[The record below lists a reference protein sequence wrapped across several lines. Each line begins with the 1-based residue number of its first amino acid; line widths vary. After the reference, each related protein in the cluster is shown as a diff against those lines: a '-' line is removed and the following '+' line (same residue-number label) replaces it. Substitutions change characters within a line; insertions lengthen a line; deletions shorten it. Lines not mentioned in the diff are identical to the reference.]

1 MPFNDELKFEE
12 AFVNLLRTNCGW
24 ETKVIKNPTEEDLI
38 KNWSEILFN
47 SNKEKDVLNGCPL
60 TDGEMNQILIQ
71 VNTLKSS
78 LSLNNFIN
86 GKTVSITRDNPDDKL
101 HFAKNV
107 SLKIYDRME
116 IAGGKSRYQIVEQP
130 KFKTNNSVYPAR
142 RGDVMLLINGMPLFH
157 IELKKTGV
165 PISHAEVQIEK
176 YMANGVFT
184 GIFSL
189 VQIFVAMN
197 PEDAVYFANPGIY
210 GKFNPNFFF
219 HWENYNNE
227 IVHDWKEFTTSVLSI
242 PMAHEMVGF
251 YTIPDDSDGILKVM
265 RSYQYFA
272 AASISAKVA
281 KTNWTKSN
289 QHGGYIW
296 HTTGSGKTMTSFKA
310 AQLIANSKDANKV
323 VFLLDRVELGDQSLI
338 NYRNFADPS
347 ESVQATEDTQVLIS
361 KLKSDF
367 SSDVLIVTSIQKMS
381 RIKEEGNIKT
391 KDLEKIQSK
400 HIVFIIDECHR
411 DQNGDMHQDIK
422 RTFPNAIYFGFTGTP
437 DHDNTADIFGDELH
451 RYTIVHGIRDKNV
464 LGFDPYKVCTFADK
478 DLREQVGLGESNSS
492 SVADAMTNSAKKD
505 IFLYYMNKTS
515 KKCPMTEIEE
525 FIPKSQY
532 ETSKHEEAVVDD
544 ILDNWDVRSVTSKF
558 HAIFATSS
566 IPEAITYYG
575 LFKKKI
581 SEKNLKFKFTAIFDP
596 NDNNGSTSITKMNGI
611 TEILKDY
618 ESMFGNK
625 YDIGSYSSFKRDA
638 CARLAHKKPYL
649 NIEEK
654 DVLNIVIVVDQLLT
668 GFDSKWVNT
677 LYLDKVMKGK
687 SFIQAISRT
696 NRIYGPDKPHG
707 TIVWYRYPHTMEKN
721 LEQAVNDYSGN
732 IPFGIFVDKLD
743 KNIEQINVK
752 YEDIKYLFKSV
763 GINDFSK
770 NYEDD
775 NWKKKFAKTFSELNA
790 YLDSAKMQGITWK
803 QDTYEFPQSDG
814 TVKIIKLHLDEK
826 TYYTLVQRY
835 KELFVPG
842 PGPNKPIP
850 PFDID
855 THITEIQTDSINDDY
870 MNSKFKL
877 FIKNL
882 TAGDEVAKE
891 KTLEELHKS
900 FAALSQEEQKY
911 AKLLLHDL
919 QSGEIQID
927 SSKSMRDYITE
938 YQCKVHN
945 DQIHQIATGLG
956 IDEEKLRKLMDLH
969 LDEASINEFG
979 RFDDLKSSMDI
990 NKAKEFFEKR
1000 TSSTLTKRQTILMV
1014 DEELRRFII
1023 QGGFDLTYNK

>member
-1 MPFNDELKFEE
+1 MPFDNELMFEE
-12 AFVNLLRTNCGW
+12 AFVNLLKTNCGW
-24 ETKVIKNPTEEDLI
+24 ETEVIKNPTEEDLI
-38 KNWSEILFN
+38 KNWSKILFN
-47 SNKEKDVLNGCPL
+47 SNKEKDILNGCPL

-86 GKTVSITRDNPDDKL
+86 GKTVSITRDNPDDEL
-101 HFAKNV
+101 HFGKNV

-130 KFKTNNSVYPAR
+130 KFKTNNSVYPSR
-142 RGDVMLLINGMPLFH
+142 RGDIMLLINGMPLFH

-189 VQIFVAMN
+189 VQIFVAIN

-210 GKFNPNFFF
+210 GKFNTDLFFR
-219 HWENYNNE
+219 WQNYNNE
-227 IVHDWKEFTTSVLSI
+227 IIHDWKEFTTSLLSI

-265 RSYQYFA
+265 RSYQYYA
-272 AASISAKVA
+272 ASSISAKVA
-281 KTNWTKSN
+281 KTNWIKSN

-361 KLKSDF
+361 KLKSDS
-367 SSDVLIVTSIQKMS
+367 SSDVLIVTSLQKMS

-400 HIVFIIDECHR
+400 KIVFIIDECHR
-411 DQNGDMHQDIK
+411 DQKGDMHQDIK

-464 LGFDPYKVCTFADK
+464 LGFDPYKVSTFDDK
-478 DLREQVGLGESNSS
+478 DLREQVGLGESNSKS
-492 SVADAMTNSAKKD
+492 IADAMTNSEKKD

-515 KKCPMTEIEE
+515 KKCPMTEIED

-532 ETSKHEEAVVDD
+532 ETLKHKEGVVND
-544 ILDNWDVRSVTSKF
+544 IFDNWDVRSVASKF
-558 HAIFATSS
+558 QALFATSS
-566 IPEAITYYG
+566 ISEAITYYA
-575 LFKKKI
+575 LFKEKIREKKLNI
-581 SEKNLKFKFTAIFDP
+581 TFTAIFDP
-596 NDNNGSTSITKMNGI
+596 SDNNGSTSIAKMNGI

-625 YDIGSYSSFKRDA
+625 YDIGSYPSFKRDA
-638 CARLAHKKPYL
+638 CARLAHKKPYQK
-649 NIEEK
+649 IKEK
-654 DVLNIVIVVDQLLT
+654 DILNIVIVVDQLLT
-668 GFDSKWVNT
+668 GFDSKWLNT
-677 LYLDKVMKGK
+677 LYLDKVMQGK
-687 SFIQAISRT
+687 NFIQAISRT

-732 IPFGIFVDKLD
+732 TPFGIFVNKLD

-752 YEDIKYLFKSV
+752 FEDIKYLFKSV
-763 GINDFSK
+763 AIEDFSK
-770 NYEDD
+770 NYEDL
-775 NWKKKFAKTFSELNA
+775 NWKKKFAKTFSELNT
-790 YLDSAKMQGITWK
+790 YLDSAKIQGLTWK
-803 QDTYEFPQSDG
+803 QDKYDFPQADG
-814 TVKIIKLHLDEK
+814 KVKTIKLHLDEK
-826 TYYTLVQRY
+826 FYYTLVLRY
-835 KELFVPG
+835 KELFVAG

-855 THITEIQTDSINDDY
+855 IHITEIKTDSIDDDY
-870 MNSKFKL
+870 INSKFKL

-882 TAGDEVAKE
+882 SAGDEFAKE
-891 KTLEELHKS
+891 KTLVDLHKS
-900 FAALSQEEQKY
+900 FATLSQEEQKY

-919 QSGEIQID
+919 ESGEIQID
-927 SSKSMRDYITE
+927 SNKSIRDYITE
-938 YQCKVHN
+938 YQFKAYN
-945 DQIHQIATGLG
+945 DQINQMATGLG
-956 IDEEKLRKLMDLH
+956 IDKEKLRKLMDLH

-979 RFDDLKSSMDI
+979 RFDDLKSTMDI

-1000 TSSTLTKRQTILMV
+1000 TLFTLTKRQTILMV

-1023 QGGFDLTYNK
+1023 QGGFDLTSKK

>member
-1 MPFNDELKFEE
+1 MPFDNELKFEE
-12 AFVNLLRTNCGW
+12 SFVNLLKTNCGW
-24 ETKVIKNPTEEDLI
+24 ETEVIKNPTEEDLI
-38 KNWSEILFN
+38 NNWSKILFN
-47 SNKEKDVLNGCPL
+47 SNKEKDVLNGCTL
-60 TDGEMNQILIQ
+60 TDGEMNQILTQ

-101 HFAKNV
+101 HFGKNV

-116 IAGGKSRYQIVEQP
+116 IAGGKSRYQIVQQP
-130 KFKTNNSVYPAR
+130 KFKTNNSVFPAR

-189 VQIFVAMN
+189 VQIFIAMN

-210 GKFNPNFFF
+210 GKFNTDLFFR
-219 HWENYNNE
+219 WQNYNNE
-227 IVHDWKEFTTSVLSI
+227 IINDWKDFTTSVLSI

-265 RSYQYFA
+265 RSYQYYA
-272 AASISAKVA
+272 ASSISAKVA

-323 VFLLDRVELGDQSLI
+323 VFLLDRVELGDQSLT

-347 ESVQATEDTQVLIS
+347 ESVQATEDTKALIS
-361 KLKSDF
+361 KLKSDS
-367 SSDVLIVTSIQKMS
+367 SSDVLIVTSLQKMS

-400 HIVFIIDECHR
+400 KIVFIIDECHR
-411 DQNGDMHQDIK
+411 DQKGDMHQDIK

-464 LGFDPYKVCTFADK
+464 LGFDPYKVSTFDDK
-478 DLREQVGLGESNSS
+478 DLREQVGLGESKSTS
-492 SVADAMTNSAKKD
+492 AADAMTNSEKKD

-515 KKCPMTEIEE
+515 KKCPMTEIED

-532 ETSKHEEAVVDD
+532 ETLKHKEAVVND
-544 ILDNWDVRSVTSKF
+544 IFDNWDVRSVASKF
-558 HAIFATSS
+558 HALFATSS
-566 IPEAITYYG
+566 IPEAITYYL
-575 LFKKKI
+575 LFKEKIREKKLNI
-581 SEKNLKFKFTAIFDP
+581 TFTAIFDP
-596 NDNNGSTSITKMNGI
+596 SDNNGNTSIAKMNGI

-625 YDIGSYSSFKRDA
+625 YDIGSYASFKRDA
-638 CARLAHKKPYL
+638 CARLAHKKPYQ
-649 NIEEK
+649 NIKEK
-654 DVLNIVIVVDQLLT
+654 DILNIVIVVDQLLT
-668 GFDSKWVNT
+668 GFDSKWLNT
-677 LYLDKVMKGK
+677 LYLDKVMQGK
-687 SFIQAISRT
+687 NFIQAISRT

-732 IPFGIFVDKLD
+732 TPFGIFVNKLD
-743 KNIEQINVK
+743 KNIEHINVK
-752 YEDIKYLFKSV
+752 FEDIKYLFKSV
-763 GINDFSK
+763 LLDDFSK
-770 NYEDD
+770 NYEDL
-775 NWKKKFAKTFSELNA
+775 NWKKKFAKTFSELNT
-790 YLDSAKMQGITWK
+790 YLDSAKIQGLTWK
-803 QDTYEFPQSDG
+803 QDKYDFPKADG
-814 TVKIIKLHLDEK
+814 TVKTIKINLDEK
-826 TYYTLVQRY
+826 TYYTLVLRY
-835 KELFVPG
+835 KELFVIG

-855 THITEIQTDSINDDY
+855 IHITEIKTDSIDDDY
-870 MNSKFKL
+870 INSKFKL

-882 TAGDEVAKE
+882 TAGDELAKE
-891 KTLEELHKS
+891 KTLVDLHKS
-900 FAALSQEEQKY
+900 FATLSQEEQKY

-919 QSGEIQID
+919 ESGEIQID
-927 SSKSMRDYITE
+927 SNKSIRDYITE
-938 YQCKVHN
+938 YQFKAYN
-945 DQIHQIATGLG
+945 NQIHQMATGLG

-979 RFDDLKSSMDI
+979 RFDDLKSTMDI

-1000 TSSTLTKRQTILMV
+1000 TLCTLTKRQTILMV

-1023 QGGFDLTYNK
+1023 QGGFDLTLKK